1 MIRDYQAIHSTWFEK
16 GRQRIIP
23 TYGKHQGVKFIGTL
37 NYETGEV
44 FCIERERY
52 DAQVFLQF
60 LKMIL
65 EKYPTGKIVMILDN
79 ARIHHAKLLE
89 EFLSRNAHRIELIFL
104 PPYSPNINLIEVL
117 WKWLKEKIVYNV
129 FYSSIKEITEN
140 VKLFLNEI
148 NKNPEAI
155 IQRLCLKL

>member
-1 MIRDYQAIHSTWFEK
+1 
-16 GRQRIIP
+16 
-23 TYGKHQGVKFIGTL
+23 HQGVKLIGTL

-65 EKYPTGKIVMILDN
+65 EKYPMGKIVMILDN
-79 ARIHHAKLLE
+79 TRIHHAKLLE
-89 EFLSRNAHRIELIFL
+89 EFLSQNAHRIEFLFL
-104 PPYSPNINLIEVL
+104 PPYSPNLNFIEGL
-117 WKWLKEKIVYNV
+117 WKWLKEKVVYNV
-129 FYSSIKEITEN
+129 FYSSVKEIREN